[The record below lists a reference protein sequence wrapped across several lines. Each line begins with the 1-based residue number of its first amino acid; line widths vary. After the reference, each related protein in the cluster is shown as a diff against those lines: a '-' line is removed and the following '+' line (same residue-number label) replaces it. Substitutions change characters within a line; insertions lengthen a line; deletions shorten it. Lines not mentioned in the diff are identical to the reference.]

1 MGASHS
7 RAVGH
12 PAVRV
17 SFHAERSSVMRPGP
31 RSGPSVREQLCIL
44 WLLTVELWGTH
55 ELYYIDAMGYGG
67 QNEVG
72 TIKRIMLKHARD
84 AFVSQEFIDSQ
95 WQSLG
100 YTSPVDYDAAVREYD
115 AFAAL
120 LQGHVREVHF
130 VHAPDSVGIDSIY
143 VRDASLITGRG
154 AILCNM
160 GKEARRGEPAAMAEC
175 YRAIGVPVLGAITG
189 DGYVEGGD
197 VVWLCGS
204 KLAVGRGYRT
214 NDEGIRQLRAL
225 TADTVDEVVVVP
237 LPHYKGPSD
246 VFHLMSVISPIDHD
260 CALVYSP
267 LLPVPFREW
276 LLAQGVKLVEVPDDE
291 FETMG
296 CNVLALAPRK
306 CLALDGNPVTRAR
319 LEAAGAE
326 VLTYK
331 GDEISRKG
339 AGGPTCLTR
348 PIQRSA

>member
-1 MGASHS
+1 MA
-7 RAVGH
+7 
-12 PAVRV
+12 
-17 SFHAERSSVMRPGP
+17 
-31 RSGPSVREQLCIL
+31 
-44 WLLTVELWGTH
+44 
-55 ELYYIDAMGYGG
+55 YGG

-72 TIKRIMLKHARD
+72 RIKRIVLKHARD
-84 AFVSQEFIDSQ
+84 ALVSQEFIDSQ
-95 WQSLG
+95 WQALG
-100 YTSPVDYDAAVREYD
+100 YTSPVNYDAAVREYD
-115 AFAAL
+115 AFVSL
-120 LQGHVREVHF
+120 LQEHVHEVHF
-130 VHAPDSVGIDSIY
+130 VHSVHSSDSVGIDSIY

-160 GKEARRGEPAAMAEC
+160 GKEARRGEPAAMGEF
-175 YRAIGVPVLGAITG
+175 YREIGVPVLGAITG

-197 VVWLCGS
+197 VLVLCGS
-204 KLAVGRGYRT
+204 KIAVGRGYRT
-214 NDEGIRQLRAL
+214 NDEGIRQLRTL
-225 TADTVDEVVVVP
+225 TAGTVDEIIVVP
-237 LPHYKGPSD
+237 LPHHKGPSD
-246 VFHLMSVISPIDHD
+246 VFHLMSFISPIDHD
-260 CALVYSP
+260 LALVYSP

-276 LLAQGVKLVEVPDDE
+276 LLAQGIKLVEVPDEE

-348 PIQRSA
+348 PIQRSG